1 MIARPIKTEADY
13 DSALAAIDRLMGAE
27 PGTPEAS
34 ELELLVTL
42 VETYEAAR
50 WPISGS
56 APASPRPTVDEVLA
70 RIASRPTVKV
80 SVSPAEVIRRMR
92 DSE

>member
-13 DSALAAIDRLMGAE
+13 ASALAAIDRLMGAE

-34 ELELLVTL
+34 ELEVLVLL
-42 VETYEAAR
+42 VETYEAAH
-50 WPISGS
+50 WPIKE
-56 APASPRPTVDEVLA
+56 PVTVDVLRR

-80 SVSPAEVIRRMR
+80 SVSPAEVIRRVR